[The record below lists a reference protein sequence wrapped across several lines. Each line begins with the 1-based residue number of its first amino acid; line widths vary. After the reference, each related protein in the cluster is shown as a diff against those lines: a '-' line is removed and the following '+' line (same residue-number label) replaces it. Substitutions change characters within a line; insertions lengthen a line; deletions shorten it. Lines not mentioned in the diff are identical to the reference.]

1 MEGYIVN
8 KIVKENKEFFQNV
21 PNGHFDGYLYN
32 VPSMDPLGTL

>member
-21 PNGHFDGYLYN
+21 PSGHFDGYFYN